1 MSLSIMI
8 GSEAQDYQNIKNTI
22 HFLDALLESG
32 LSVEGVDFSRQDQ
45 IKILNDLTKWYK
57 SMYNLLTDSTL
68 GLQEFYDPSDL
79 LD

>member
-22 HFLDALLESG
+22 HFLDALKELESLG
-32 LSVEGVDFSRQDQ
+32 PLTQDQ
-45 IKILNDLTKWYK
+45 IKILNDLTEWYK
-57 SMYNLLTDSTL
+57 SIYNLLTDSTL